1 MPRYKLTLEYD
12 GGPYMGWQW
21 QDHGPSVQG
30 AVQEAVAKLDG
41 GPREVYGSGR
51 TDSGVHALAQVAH
64 VDLVKNIRQDKVR
77 DAINFHLG
85 EHPISVLDAE
95 IVDDAF
101 HARFDARERRYL
113 FRILDRRPRLALD
126 RGRVWRVPVKLDADT
141 MDYAAQVLV
150 GKHDFT
156 TFRDTACQAK
166 SPEKTLDMARVSR
179 VGDEIHCE
187 FSARSFLH
195 KQVRSMVGS
204 LVEVGLGKWNRADMK
219 AVLAARDR
227 TECGPVSPPDGL
239 YLIHVAYPDITAEI

>member
-1 MPRYKLTLEYD
+1 
-12 GGPYMGWQW
+12 MGWQW

-30 AVQEAVAKLDG
+30 AIEAAVAKLDG
-41 GPREVYGSGR
+41 GNREVYGSGR

-64 VDLVKNIRQDKVR
+64 VDLVKDLREDKVR

-85 EHPISVLDAE
+85 EHPISILSAE
-95 IVDDAF
+95 RVDDEF

-166 SPEKTLDMARVSR
+166 SPIKTLDMARVSR
-179 VGDEIHCE
+179 VGDEVHCE

-219 AVLAARDR
+219 AVLDARDR
-227 TECGPVSPPDGL
+227 TQCGPVSPPDGL
-239 YLIHVAYPDITAEI
+239 YLISIAYPDLSLEP

>member
-30 AVQEAVAKLDG
+30 AVQAAVAKLDG
-41 GPREVYGSGR
+41 GAREVYGSGR

-64 VDLVKNIRQDKVR
+64 VDLVKDLRDDKVR

-95 IVDDAF
+95 RVDDEF

-126 RGRVWRVPVKLDADT
+126 RGRVWRVPVKLDTDA

-156 TFRDTACQAK
+156 TFRDTACQAR

-179 VGDEIHCE
+179 VGDEVHCE

-219 AVLAARDR
+219 AVLQSRDR

-239 YLIHVAYPDITAEI
+239 YLIHVAYPDLTAET

>member
-30 AVQEAVAKLDG
+30 AVEAAVAKLDG
-41 GPREVYGSGR
+41 GKREVYGSGR

-64 VDLVKNIRQDKVR
+64 VDLVKNLRADKVR

-85 EHPISVLDAE
+85 EHPISILDAE
-95 IVDDAF
+95 IVDDEF

-126 RGRVWRVPVKLDADT
+126 RGRVWRVPVRLDADA
-141 MDYAAQVLV
+141 MDHAAQVLI
-150 GKHDFT
+150 GRHDFT
-156 TFRDTACQAK
+156 SFRDTACQAK

-187 FSARSFLH
+187 FAARSFLH

-219 AVLAARDR
+219 DVLASRDR
-227 TECGPVSPPDGL
+227 TQCGPVSPPDGL
-239 YLIHVAYPDITAEI
+239 YLVSVAYPELTAE